1 MRASR
6 SRIRRSVTPTRLVAS
21 MSRARM
27 CPSEP
32 RTEDRHND
40 MSHHGCN
47 RCVGL
52 GIEGLRQG
60 SGRRAAS
67 IDAAGKCCSVGW
79 GLVGVLLG

>member
-1 MRASR
+1 VRASR

-52 GIEGLRQG
+52 RVEGLRRGHVRSGEGRDG
-60 SGRRAAS
+60 ST
-67 IDAAGKCCSVGW
+67 
-79 GLVGVLLG
+79 